1 MLIKDL
7 NFVSR
12 IKLNTT
18 EIIYIIITIQD
29 IWSFKILF
37 YLMESRIHL
46 WCGNQSM
53 MCKPELNPQFET

>member
-18 EIIYIIITIQD
+18 EIINYNDT
-29 IWSFKILF
+29 
-37 YLMESRIHL
+37 R
-46 WCGNQSM
+46 SM
-53 MCKPELNPQFET
+53 VI